1 MAVPARDK
9 SGARRENAGI
19 QGRGNIGFVW
29 GNCSRKALKRG
40 GLTGKRNGG
49 SCAQRIGVAPRVRTP
64 RKYQS

>member
-9 SGARRENAGI
+9 SGARQENAGI
-19 QGRGNIGFVW
+19 PDRGNIGFLL

-49 SCAQRIGVAPRVRTP
+49 SCVQRIGVAPRVRTP